1 MSVQTQIDRISGN
14 VSAALA
20 AIADKGVTVP
30 DGSTSDAL
38 AELIAAIE
46 AGGGASGFA
55 KVTKGSVTITSSI
68 SSSTLTIKHGLG
80 QKPDIAILYNPN
92 GFTNDGITACIML
105 SNGAFVNAGYN
116 SRNNSSARLG
126 VYFGTNASMDETSF
140 TVQGKLHYGSSPST
154 STVSFAHRD
163 SYEWIAGV
171 YA

>member
-14 VSAALA
+14 VAAALA
-20 AIADKGVTVP
+20 AIAGKGVTVP

-38 AELIAAIE
+38 AELIASIE

-55 KVTKGSVTITSSI
+55 KVAKGSVRITSVT

-105 SNGAFVNAGYN
+105 SDGAFVNAGYN
-116 SRNNSSARLG
+116 SSNSSSSRRG

-140 TVQGKLHYGSSPST
+140 TVQGKLYYGSSTSA
-154 STVSFAHRD
+154 STVSFAYRD

>member
-1 MSVQTQIDRISGN
+1 MSVQTQIDRIAGN
-14 VSAALA
+14 VSAALS

-38 AELIAAIE
+38 AELIASIE

-55 KVTKGSVTITSSI
+55 KATKGSVTIGVVNKT
-68 SSSTLTIKHGLG
+68 TLTIEHGLG

-92 GFTNDGITACIML
+92 GFTRTGITACIML
-105 SNGAFVNAGYN
+105 SGGGFVNAGYKSGGTES
-116 SRNNSSARLG
+116 SRRG
-126 VYFGTNASMDETSF
+126 VYFGTNASMDRDSF
-140 TVQGKLHYGSSPST
+140 TVQGKLYYGNST
-154 STVSFAHRD
+154 SASSVYFESGD